1 MRLSAL
7 LISLLSLCIL
17 PGCGGDEHEDIKQW
31 MIESSSD
38 LRGRVQPMPELKP
51 FPIVSYDAE
60 KELDPFSQARVE
72 PEKKDGSGGKQ
83 PDFDRPKE
91 QLENFPLESL
101 QFTGILSKDKGKRHH
116 ALVQV
121 DGVVY
126 QVRVGNYLGQNFGR
140 VIEITDT
147 EVILKETVKDPSGQ
161 TNDWVERQA
170 VLQLHDGAKGKEAS
184 K

>member
-1 MRLSAL
+1 MRLPPL
-7 LISLLSLCIL
+7 LIAVLGLCVL
-17 PGCGGDEHEDIKQW
+17 PGCGGSEHDDIKQW
-31 MIESSSD
+31 MDESSRD

-60 KELDPFSQARVE
+60 KELDPFSQARIE
-72 PEKKDGSGGKQ
+72 PERKEGSGGKL

-91 QLENFPLESL
+91 QLEGFPLESL
-101 QFTGILSKDKGKRHH
+101 QFTGIVSKEKGKQRH
-116 ALVQV
+116 ALIQA

-140 VIEITDT
+140 VIEISDT

-170 VLQLHDGAKGKEAS
+170 ALQLHDGAKGKEAG

>member
-1 MRLSAL
+1 MRFSAL
-7 LISLLSLCIL
+7 LFSVMCVGIL
-17 PGCGGDEHEDIKQW
+17 PGCGGREHEDIKQW
-31 MIESSSD
+31 MDDSSRD

-72 PEKKDGSGGKQ
+72 PERNDSSGGKQ

-91 QLENFPLESL
+91 QLESFPLESL
-101 QFTGILSKDKGKRHH
+101 QFTGIVSKEKGKNRH
-116 ALVQV
+116 ALIKV

-140 VIEITDT
+140 VVEITDA
-147 EVILKETVKDPSGQ
+147 EIILKETVKDPTGQ
-161 TNDWVERQA
+161 TSDWVERRTA
-170 VLQLHDGAKGKEAS
+170 LQLNDGAKGK
-184 K
+184 